1 MNWTIRHEGSPE
13 FVELTRDEL
22 LEQLADGEWE
32 ATDEVRAP
40 GETVWQALENHP
52 ATAEIAADLEPPP
65 ARPYDDETRLDM
77 NALIDVTLVLLVFFI
92 LTTSV
97 AALQKRL
104 EAPSPGD
111 EKAGVATI
119 TQEQVAEL
127 MIHIKVSME
136 NGEPV
141 YRIENQA
148 IDANRLVA
156 EILKFVRSSK
166 DKKKSTLLLE
176 HTDDVP
182 HDSVIKVIDAA
193 KGAGMDK
200 VRLLVP

>member
-13 FVELTRDEL
+13 SVELTRDEL
-22 LEQLADGEWE
+22 LEQLGDGAWE
-32 ATDEVRAP
+32 ATDEILAP
-40 GETVWQALENHP
+40 GDSEWQALENHP
-52 ATAEIAADLEPPP
+52 ATAEIAADFEPPP

-104 EAPSPGD
+104 EAPTASD
-111 EKAGVATI
+111 EKAGVAII
-119 TQEQVAEL
+119 TKEAVSQ
-127 MIHIKVSME
+127 MIHVKVSVE

-141 YRIENQA
+141 YRVEEKVV
-148 IDANRLVA
+148 DPLRLVA
-156 EILKFVRSSK
+156 ELRRFVRSSGK
-166 DKKKSTLLLE
+166 TILLLE
-176 HTDDVP
+176 YTDDVP
-182 HDSVIKVIDAA
+182 QDSVVKVIDSA
-193 KGAGMDK
+193 KGAGMDR

>member
-1 MNWTIRHEGSPE
+1 MNWKIRHEGSPE
-13 FVELTRDEL
+13 SLELTREEL
-22 LEQLADGEWE
+22 LEQLADGAWE
-32 ATDEVRAP
+32 ATDEIRAP
-40 GETVWQALENHP
+40 GEAEWQAIENHP

-104 EAPSPGD
+104 EAPTADSD
-111 EKAGVATI
+111 KAGVAVFTK
-119 TQEQVAEL
+119 EQVANQ
-127 MIHIKVSME
+127 MIHVKVALE
-136 NGEPV
+136 NGAPV
-141 YRIENQA
+141 YRVE
-148 IDANRLVA
+148 DKVVDPVLLVS
-156 EILKFVRSSK
+156 ELRKFVRSSGK
-166 DKKKSTLLLE
+166 TILLLE

-182 HDSVIKVIDAA
+182 QDSVVKVIDAA
-193 KGAGMDK
+193 KGAGMDR

>member
-1 MNWTIRHEGSPE
+1 MSWMIRHEGSPE
-13 FVELTRDEL
+13 VVELTREEL
-22 LEQLADGEWE
+22 LEQLSDGAWE
-32 ATDEVRAP
+32 ATDEIRAP
-40 GETVWQALENHP
+40 GDSAWQALENHP
-52 ATAEIAADLEPPP
+52 ATAEIAADLEPFP

-104 EAPSPGD
+104 EAPSASD
-111 EKAGVATI
+111 EKGGVAVMKKEKI
-119 TQEQVAEL
+119 AEQ
-127 MIHIKVSME
+127 MIHLKLSME

-141 YRIENQA
+141 YRIEDQVVA
-148 IDANRLVA
+148 PERLVA
-156 EILKFVRSSK
+156 EMRKYVRSSGK
-166 DKKKSTLLLE
+166 TRLLLE

-182 HDSVIKVIDAA
+182 QDSVVRVIDAA

-200 VRLLVP
+200 VGLLVP

>member
-1 MNWTIRHEGSPE
+1 MKWKIRHEGSPE
-13 FVELTRDEL
+13 AVEVTREEL
-22 LEQLADGEWE
+22 LEQLGDGEWE
-32 ATDEVRAP
+32 ATDEILAP
-40 GETVWQALENHP
+40 GDSVWQALENHP

-104 EAPSPGD
+104 EAPSASD
-111 EKAGVATI
+111 EKGGVAVMKKEKI
-119 TQEQVAEL
+119 AEQ
-127 MIHIKVSME
+127 MIHLKLSME

-141 YRIENQA
+141 YRIEDQVVA
-148 IDANRLVA
+148 PERLVA
-156 EILKFVRSSK
+156 EMRKYVRSSGK
-166 DKKKSTLLLE
+166 TRLLLE

-182 HDSVIKVIDAA
+182 QDSVVKVIDAA

-200 VRLLVP
+200 VGLLVP

>member
-32 ATDEVRAP
+32 ATDEVRGP
-40 GETVWQALENHP
+40 GETAWQALENHP

-111 EKAGVATI
+111 DKSGVLVV
-119 TQEQVAEL
+119 TQKQVDDT
-127 MIHIKVSME
+127 MIKVKVAME
-136 NGEPV
+136 NGAPV
-141 YRIENQA
+141 YRIEGK
-148 IDANRLVA
+148 IVEPHRLVA
-156 EILKFVRSSK
+156 ELLKFVRSS
-166 DKKKSTLLLE
+166 KKSTLLLE

-182 HDSVIKVIDAA
+182 HDSVIKIIDAA
-193 KGAGMDK
+193 KGAGMDR

>member
-1 MNWTIRHEGSPE
+1 MNWMIRHEGSPVV
-13 FVELTRDEL
+13 VELTREEL
-22 LEQLADGEWE
+22 LEQLGDGEWQ

-40 GETVWQALENHP
+40 GDSEWQALENHP
-52 ATAEIAADLEPPP
+52 ATAEIAEELEPPP

-97 AALQKRL
+97 AALQKTL
-104 EAPSPGD
+104 EAPTASD
-111 EKAGVATI
+111 EKGGIAVVT
-119 TQEQVAEL
+119 EKQVADQ
-127 MIHIKVSME
+127 MIKVSVAME

-141 YRIENQA
+141 YRVEEKVVDPI
-148 IDANRLVA
+148 RLVA
-156 EILKFVRSSK
+156 ELRRFVRSTGK
-166 DKKKSTLLLE
+166 TRLLLE

-182 HDSVIKVIDAA
+182 QDSVVKVIDAA

-200 VRLLVP
+200 VGLRVP

>member
-1 MNWTIRHEGSPE
+1 MSWKIRHEGSPVV
-13 FVELTRDEL
+13 VELTHEEL
-22 LEQLADGEWE
+22 LEQLGDGEWE

-40 GETVWQALENHP
+40 GEAEWQAIENHP
-52 ATAEIAADLEPPP
+52 TTAEIAADLEPPP

-104 EAPSPGD
+104 EAPTPGD
-111 EKAGVATI
+111 DKTGVLKVTEKDVALT
-119 TQEQVAEL
+119 
-127 MIHIKVSME
+127 MIHLKVAME
-136 NGEPV
+136 NGAPV
-141 YRIENQA
+141 YRIEGKVV
-148 IDANRLVA
+148 DPNRLVA
-156 EILKFVRSSK
+156 ELLKFVRAS
-166 DKKKSTLLLE
+166 KKSTLLLE

-182 HDSVIKVIDAA
+182 QDSVVKVIDAA
-193 KGAGMDK
+193 KGAGMDR

>member
-1 MNWTIRHEGSPE
+1 MNWKVRHEGSPE
-13 FVELTRDEL
+13 VVELTQDEL
-22 LEQLADGEWE
+22 LEQLADGAWE

-40 GETVWQALENHP
+40 GDAEWQALENHP

-65 ARPYDDETRLDM
+65 ARRYDDETRLDM

-104 EAPSPGD
+104 EAPTPGD
-111 EKAGVATI
+111 EKGGVLRV
-119 TQEQVAEL
+119 TQEQVDLL
-127 MIHIKVSME
+127 MIHVKVSLE
-136 NGEPV
+136 NGAPV
-141 YRIENQA
+141 YRIQDQVVDPA
-148 IDANRLVA
+148 RLLA
-156 EILKFVRSSK
+156 ELQKFVRSSK
-166 DKKKSTLLLE
+166 KTTLLLE

-182 HDSVIKVIDAA
+182 QDSVIKVIDAA
-193 KGAGMDK
+193 KGAGMDR

>member
-1 MNWTIRHEGSPE
+1 MNWKVRHEGSPE
-13 FVELTRDEL
+13 SVELTLPEL
-22 LEQLADGEWE
+22 LEQLGDGEWE

-40 GETVWQALENHP
+40 GDAEWQAIENHP

-104 EAPSPGD
+104 EAPTPGD
-111 EKAGVATI
+111 DKTGVLKVTK
-119 TQEQVAEL
+119 EQVADT
-127 MIHIKVSME
+127 MIHLKVALE
-136 NGEPV
+136 NGAPV
-141 YRIENQA
+141 YRIE
-148 IDANRLVA
+148 DKVVDPNRLVA
-156 EILKFVRSSK
+156 ELLKFVRSSK
-166 DKKKSTLLLE
+166 KTTLLLE

-182 HDSVIKVIDAA
+182 QDSVVKVIDAA
-193 KGAGMDK
+193 KGAGMDR